1 MNVVHILKDGQVVND
16 ISGHIV
22 KMSDAQELYIL
33 IDLIN
38 EKGVNHNEAINK
50 ATFKSSD
57 DRNWNADDV
66 RVCRNNGL

>member
-38 EKGVNHNEAINK
+38 EKGANHNEAINK

-57 DRNWNADDV
+57 DRNRNADDV

>member
-38 EKGVNHNEAINK
+38 EKGANHNEAINK

-57 DRNWNADDV
+57 DRNRNVNDV
-66 RVCRNNGL
+66 SVCRNNGL